1 MINGKFKVIDA
12 HCHIYPDK
20 IAQKA
25 AGATDRFYDV
35 HGFGD
40 GTVGMLMRE
49 GKKAG
54 IDRFIVQSVA
64 TTPKQVSSINNFI
77 SHTVAESNGVLVGLG
92 TLHPDS
98 EDMAKDVEEIIALGL
113 HGVKLHP
120 DIQGFKIDDYRC
132 LKIYELCEKHKL
144 PILMHTGDS
153 RYDNSNPNRLIPIL
167 EIYTDLTVIGAH
179 FGGWSIW
186 EEASKKLHGI
196 PNLYVDCSS
205 TFAWMPEDRT
215 IKEMIERYGTDR
227 VLFGTDYPMWSP
239 STEIE
244 RFMGL
249 GYDDETNQKILYDNA
264 VKVFG
269 IEE

>member
-1 MINGKFKVIDA
+1 MIDNKYTVIDA
-12 HCHIYPDK
+12 HCHVYPDK
-20 IAQKA
+20 IAEKA
-25 AGATDRFYDV
+25 SGATDRFYNV

-77 SHTVAESNGVLVGLG
+77 ADSVSKSGGVLTGLG

-98 EDMAKDVEEIIALGL
+98 DDMARDVEEIISLGL

-167 EIYTDLTVIGAH
+167 EIYTELIIVGAH

-205 TFAWMPEDRT
+205 SFAWLPDDEVV
-215 IKEMIERYGTDR
+215 KEIIYRYGTDR

-239 STEIE
+239 SVEIE

-249 GYDDETNQKILYDNA
+249 GFSEDINRQILSENA
-264 VKVFG
+264 RKVFG
-269 IEE
+269 I